1 MLLLGLDAPPAE
13 LEASFE
19 LAARQPV
26 CKGFAIGRTIFG
38 APARAWMQGEID
50 DATATLRMAATYASL
65 IEAWE
70 RARASSGIAADTQP
84 TAPAV
89 PRE

>member
-1 MLLLGLDAPPAE
+1 LGLDAPQAE
-13 LEASFE
+13 LEASFT

-26 CKGFAIGRTIFG
+26 CRGFAVGRTIFG

-50 DATATLRMAATYASL
+50 DETATRRMAASYASL
-65 IEAWE
+65 IRVWE
-70 RARASSGIAADTQP
+70 RARARAGIAASSTEP

-89 PRE
+89 ARE

>member
-1 MLLLGLDAPPAE
+1 MLLLGLDAPRDV
-13 LEASFE
+13 LEASFA

-26 CKGFAIGRTIFG
+26 CKGFAVGRTIFG

-50 DATATLRMAATYASL
+50 DEEAVARMAASYARL
-65 IEAWE
+65 IEAWD
-70 RARASSGIAADTQP
+70 RLRPQRASANTQP
-84 TAPAV
+84 TAQAV